1 MKKLLFYLLLF
12 TSFNLSAQITM
23 QWRNSI
29 GGVWSDHAYSI
40 SQTLDEGYI
49 VAGSAYTDGSSSSG
63 DLGGCNGHYEAW
75 IVKLDVLGDIVW
87 QNCLGGSNYEHAYSI
102 QQTNDGGY
110 VFAGN
115 SSSNDGAVS
124 GNNGAYDY
132 WVVKLDASGNI
143 AWQKC
148 LGGSGEETASSIQQ
162 TADGGYIVAGNSS
175 SNDGDVS
182 SNNGGADY
190 WIVKL
195 DALGNISWQKTLG
208 GSGNDLAKSIKQTI
222 DGGYIIAGSTNS
234 SNDGDVGCC
243 NYGEDDYWI
252 VKLDASGSLIWENN
266 YGGGQNEWASSI
278 QQIMDGSYII
288 VGSTNTHL
296 NYDVGYNNGGNFGK
310 YDYWIVKLGPYIGIN
325 EDHNSLVQ
333 LFPNPS
339 NDIITLTLAQHSNGQ
354 IILTDIIGKEVL
366 SKSFTSN
373 EVELN
378 LKSLESKGT
387 YFAKIIDVDG
397 NVIAIK
403 KLIYQ

>member
-29 GGVWSDHAYSI
+29 GGVWSDRAYSI

-195 DALGNISWQKTLG
+195 DALGNISWQKSLG
-208 GSGNDLAKSIKQTI
+208 GSSSDKANSIEQTI
-222 DGGYIIAGSTNS
+222 DGGYIVAGESF
-234 SNDGDVGCC
+234 SNDGNVTG
-243 NYGEDDYWI
+243 NNGAMDYWI
-252 VKLDASGSLIWENN
+252 VKLDPSGNIAW
-266 YGGGQNEWASSI
+266 Q
-278 QQIMDGSYII
+278 
-288 VGSTNTHL
+288 
-296 NYDVGYNNGGNFGK
+296 
-310 YDYWIVKLGPYIGIN
+310 
-325 EDHNSLVQ
+325 
-333 LFPNPS
+333 
-339 NDIITLTLAQHSNGQ
+339 
-354 IILTDIIGKEVL
+354 
-366 SKSFTSN
+366 
-373 EVELN
+373 
-378 LKSLESKGT
+378 KSLGGSDYERG
-387 YFAKIIDVDG
+387 
-397 NVIAIK
+397 
-403 KLIYQ
+403 